1 MNISSFSLRLICFY
15 PTCSFFLLIFF
26 FLCFPTVIYS
36 SEISTLTKQSKNSTV
51 AQVVNQVQT
60 NLSQTTNLSRGIE
73 EYKAENFEEALEIL
87 KKARKEDPASSLAAF
102 YLGLTYKQLMNY
114 REASANFRDAVKL
127 KPPIKEAVVEL
138 IEVLYNLD
146 NLQEAKEWLNVAERE
161 NIKPAQ
167 TAFLKGLILLKGN
180 NNLEAIKAF
189 EKSKEIDKTL
199 TQAAD
204 FQIGIAYVKGKKLSE
219 AREKFRAIAI
229 VSPESDLAAFAREY
243 EEVITKRLTLEKE
256 WRFNVGLA
264 YQYDDNVIL
273 KPELEIAGI
282 PEGEDWAA
290 IATFSA
296 GYAPKL
302 SGPWTLN
309 TQYSFYA
316 NRHRRIE
323 TNDIMSHTLTIAP
336 GYNFENASLNLFLS
350 YNYTWVNDQRYL
362 NSISASPQINIAL
375 GGNHIGQLSFGYDK
389 REFLWTETPGGVPIL
404 AEEDRDADVFNASAG
419 WIYLFSKGKGF
430 LNLRYEVST
439 ENTDGVNWSHVGNR
453 GSANIVVPI
462 LGNLKMNIS
471 GEIYLQNYRNVHTI
485 FDIKR
490 KDKIYTASGVLS
502 YEFYKGASFLL
513 QYAHIR
519 DDSNIAI
526 YDYKRNIYSAGIEYR
541 F

>member
-1 MNISSFSLRLICFY
+1 MKASSFSLRSVCFHSICI
-15 PTCSFFLLIFF
+15 FFLLIFF
-26 FLCFPTVIYS
+26 FLCFPHIIYS
-36 SEISTLTKQSKNSTV
+36 SDLIKKSKDSIV

-60 NLSQTTNLSRGIE
+60 NLSRTSSLSRGIE
-73 EYKAENFEEALEIL
+73 EYKDENFEEALDIL
-87 KKARKEDPASSLAAF
+87 VKAREEDPASSLAAF

-114 REASANFRDAVKL
+114 KDAVANFRDAVTL
-127 KPPIKEAVVEL
+127 KPPIKDAVVEL
-138 IEVLYNLD
+138 IEVLYNLGE
-146 NLQEAKEWLNVAERE
+146 LQEAKEWLDVAEKE
-161 NIKPAQ
+161 KIKPAQ
-167 TAFLKGLILLKGN
+167 TAFLKGLILLKED

-204 FQIGIAYVKGKKLSE
+204 FQIGIAYVKERKLSE

-229 VSPESDLAAFAREY
+229 VSPESDLGAFAREY
-243 EEVITKRLTLEKE
+243 EDAITKRLALEKE
-256 WRFNVGLA
+256 WRFTAGLA

-273 KPELEIAGI
+273 NPGIEISGI
-282 PEGEDWAA
+282 PGGEDWAT

-296 GYAPKL
+296 GYSPRL

-323 TNDIMSHTLTIAP
+323 TSDIMSHTLTVAP
-336 GYNFENASLNLFLS
+336 GYNFKNASLNLFLS

-362 NSISASPQINIAL
+362 YEISASPLLNIAL
-375 GGNHIGQLSFGYDK
+375 GGNHIGQISAGYSK
-389 REFLWTETPGGVPIL
+389 REFLWTETPGGVPIQ
-404 AEEDRDADVFNASAG
+404 ADEDRDGDVFSASAG
-419 WIYLFSKGKGF
+419 WIYLFSEGKGF

-439 ENTDGVNWSHVGNR
+439 ENTDGKNWSNVGNR
-453 GSANIVVPI
+453 GSANILVPI
-462 LGNLKMNIS
+462 FGKLKMNVS
-471 GEIYLQNYRNVHTI
+471 GEVYLQNYRNVHTI

-490 KDKIYTASGVLS
+490 KDKTYTASGVLS
-502 YEFYKGASFLL
+502 YEFYRGASFIL

-526 YDYKRNIYSAGIEYR
+526 YDYNRNIYSAGIEYR

>member
-1 MNISSFSLRLICFY
+1 
-15 PTCSFFLLIFF
+15 LIFF
-26 FLCFPTVIYS
+26 FLCFPHIIYS
-36 SEISTLTKQSKNSTV
+36 SEISTLTKQSRNSTF

-60 NLSQTTNLSRGIE
+60 NLSQTSSLSKGIE
-73 EYKAENFEEALEIL
+73 EYKDENFEEALEIL

-146 NLQEAKEWLNVAERE
+146 NLQEAKKWLDEAERE

-167 TAFLKGLILLKGN
+167 TAFLKGLILLKEN

-204 FQIGIAYVKGKKLSE
+204 FQIGIAYVKGRKLSE

-243 EEVITKRLTLEKE
+243 EEAITKRLALEKE
-256 WRFNVGLA
+256 WRFNAGIA

-296 GYAPKL
+296 GYVPKL

-323 TNDIMSHTLTIAP
+323 TNDIMSHTITIAP

-362 NSISASPQINIAL
+362 GEISASPLLNIAL
-375 GGNHIGQLSFGYDK
+375 GGNHIGQLSLGYSK
-389 REFLWTETPGGVPIL
+389 REFFWTETPEGMPIQ
-404 AEEDRDADVFNASAG
+404 ADEDRDGDVFNASAG
-419 WIYLFSKGKGF
+419 WIYLFSEGKGF

-439 ENTDGVNWSHVGNR
+439 ENTDGVNWSYVGNR
-453 GSANIVVPI
+453 GSANILVPI
-462 LGNLKMNIS
+462 LGNLKMNVS
-471 GEIYLQNYRNVHTI
+471 GEVFLQNYRNVHTI

-513 QYAHIR
+513 QYAHVR